1 MLEISAKERK
11 EGENKKDLRRGGELP
26 AVLYGYETD
35 NSLIKVN
42 YKDFERIFKEAGE
55 SSLIDLK
62 LKDQKKDY
70 KVLVYGF
77 QRDPLS
83 GDFIHVDFYQPSLKE
98 KTEANIPLVFEGSSE
113 AVEKLGGTLIKNIDE
128 LEVEAL
134 PQDLPHEIKVNIDK
148 LKTFDDRIKVSDL
161 SISDKIKILKGADEI
176 ITLVSPPTNVE
187 EELETP
193 IEERPEEVERVKESK
208 EKEEEETEK
217 EETE

>member
-161 SISDKIKILKGADEI
+161 SISDKVKILKGADEI